1 MLGIFHL
8 LMMYIGILNKRFSD
22 TGLKDALIKSSIIAE
37 GPIDSALRGKCY
49 NRGVRLYETTYESC
63 LRLVLMKVMTLNLFL
78 FYKTLHKNEKF
89 CTAVLTDSSEAVDCI
104 SYDLINAV

>member
-1 MLGIFHL
+1 MSFRAFQKSIKDVY
-8 LMMYIGILNKRFSD
+8 MNKFIII
-22 TGLKDALIKSSIIAE
+22 LIKCFLSIKA
-37 GPIDSALRGKCY
+37 
-49 NRGVRLYETTYESC
+49 
-63 LRLVLMKVMTLNLFL
+63 VLMKVMTLNLFL

>member
-63 LRLVLMKVMTLNLFL
+63 LRLVLMKVMTDLSPEIENHLS
-78 FYKTLHKNEKF
+78 TLCKSFAE
-89 CTAVLTDSSEAVDCI
+89 SP
-104 SYDLINAV
+104 